1 MIQPASTE
9 IAGPVMRRRCPL
21 CATDDTQAF
30 WRKEGLTVVR
40 CRRCSMV
47 YANPVEEELA
57 SGKFYDRLSVPFYL
71 SPDKLAGD
79 YAPVR
84 FERELRLF
92 REFCPRGAVLD
103 VGCSTGAFL
112 YHLRQAGDYR
122 VTGTDVASDAL
133 DHAARQGA
141 EVIRAPFLDH
151 DFGGRQFDAVT
162 FWAVLEHLTR
172 PADFLRQAADLLP
185 AGGHCFVLV
194 PNLGSLAVKVC
205 GPKYRYIMPDHVNY
219 FSAATLRSLAEQTAG
234 FEVVALRSTH
244 FNPMVIWKDL
254 RGGLARVSDEDRVRL
269 LKQTT
274 ALKQKPWLKP
284 VKWLYRGVESLLGK
298 AMLADNLVI
307 VLRRR

>member
-1 MIQPASTE
+1 MIQPAPAATASP
-9 IAGPVMRRRCPL
+9 AVQRHCPL
-21 CATDDTQAF
+21 CNANETVPH

-71 SPDKLAGD
+71 SPDKLASD

-112 YHLRQAGDYR
+112 HHLRQAGDYQT
-122 VTGTDVASDAL
+122 TGTDVAGDAL

-141 EVIRAPFLDH
+141 EVIRAPFLEH

-162 FWAVLEHLTR
+162 FWAVLEHLTG
-172 PADFLRQAADLLP
+172 PADFLRQAANLTRP
-185 AGGHCFVLV
+185 GGHCFVLV
-194 PNLGSLAVKVC
+194 PNLGSLAIKVC

-219 FSAATLRSLAEQTAG
+219 FSAATLRSLAEQTTG
-234 FEVVALRSTH
+234 FEVVAMRSTH

-254 RGGLARVSDEDRVRL
+254 GGGLARVPDAERVRL

-274 ALKQKPWLKP
+274 ALKQKPWIKP
-284 VKWLYRGVESLLGK
+284 VKWLYRGVEWILGK
-298 AMLADNLVI
+298 AMMADNLVL